1 MGIYIYTYINRYT
14 DIYAHHRK
22 EQEAIDATNVGR
34 EQALS
39 KLPKPMPDL
48 NYLNYL
54 NQQPIYQGR
63 AGGNRRDK
71 RRARASNQRPGRAEA
86 HPPTARQSART
97 GGEARRISLLLA
109 SLNQQTKPTSKT

>member
-54 NQQPIYQGR
+54 NQQPIPGKS
-63 AGGNRRDK
+63 RR
-71 RRARASNQRPGRAEA
+71 Q
-86 HPPTARQSART
+86 
-97 GGEARRISLLLA
+97 
-109 SLNQQTKPTSKT
+109 